1 MVRVYGLPS
10 GTLLHEF
17 RRGTS
22 ACTVHGMAFSVD
34 EKMLAVSSDRVTVH
48 LFRLDDPAAAAAAAA
63 GQADAADAASA
74 GGITSWASSFL
85 SSVVRGFLFFFG
97 LLVN

>member
-1 MVRVYGLPS
+1 
-10 GTLLHEF
+10 
-17 RRGTS
+17 
-22 ACTVHGMAFSVD
+22 MAFSVD

-48 LFRLDDPAAAAAAAA
+48 LFRLDDPAAAAAAA

-85 SSVVRGFLFFFG
+85 SSVVRGFFVLFG
-97 LLVN
+97 LLIN